1 MAISKALGEI
11 HRSATKVIGGLFT
24 SRRFSGYG
32 IGWRLEL
39 LGKGFSGN
47 QAQDISGL
55 RPKASYIFGSK
66 HSLQESSDVIPSP
79 GCSTDETGS
88 SWEEVQ
94 DMWTDSADHL
104 YTLTLHCLEGIQ
116 IQLSICY
123 LFEVTLQ
130 AVFLNLPT
138 KT

>member
-1 MAISKALGEI
+1 M
-11 HRSATKVIGGLFT
+11 

-55 RPKASYIFGSK
+55 GPKAYYIFGSK

-79 GCSTDETGS
+79 GCFSDETGC
-88 SWEEVQ
+88 SWEEVLE
-94 DMWTDSADHL
+94 MWTDSADHL
-104 YTLTLHCLEGIQ
+104 YTLTLHCLEDIQ

-123 LFEVTLQ
+123 LFEVTLR

>member
-1 MAISKALGEI
+1 M
-11 HRSATKVIGGLFT
+11 
-24 SRRFSGYG
+24 GYG
-32 IGWRLEL
+32 IRWRLEL

-55 RPKASYIFGSK
+55 GPKASYIFGSK
-66 HSLQESSDVIPSP
+66 RSLLGSSDVIPSP
-79 GCSTDETGS
+79 GCSSDGTTC
-88 SWEEVQ
+88 SWEEVLE
-94 DMWTDSADHL
+94 MWTDSTDHL
-104 YTLTLHCLEGIQ
+104 YNLTLLCLEGIQ

-123 LFEVTLQ
+123 LSEVTLR